1 MTNVNKRPLPKS
13 QAELLQVQFHRLIG
27 SLDEKQSSV
36 FFGQLLGNEER
47 VMLMKRLGAII
58 MLGEGHSRYRVA
70 KSLAISPATAD
81 TIANRL
87 KRGDYEQLLNTIGS
101 STQSYK
107 HFKETLLSLVGTAL
121 YLSSNQAPRDLVRKS
136 LRRK

>member
-27 SLDEKQSSV
+27 SLNERQSSV

-47 VMLMKRLGAII
+47 VMLMKRLGTII
-58 MLGEGHSRYRVA
+58 MLSEGHSRYRVA

-87 KRGDYEQLLNTIGS
+87 KRGDYDQLLNTIGS

-107 HFKETLLSLVGTAL
+107 HFKETLLSLIGTAL